1 MKHTRDSFIGDRLRP
16 LSVLEM
22 AERRPILGT
31 GKPPAELQALRARRS
46 IFIVGEDTERPRI
59 AVDPVEGD
67 AVHGRPGGW
76 RIEITLNESQQIDVL
91 PRAQLHRDPPEFY
104 RGGIDRAVGY
114 EGQRPDWMDMSH
126 TPRLL
131 PPHELPP
138 MRRLN
143 GRMTRPLWVFGSD
156 DRRLFRDS
164 SYPWGTVGLIENNE
178 GYAGSGTLVAR
189 NIVVTAAHLIPWS
202 SGSNGWVKF
211 TPADY
216 LGLGSLF
223 GANVYSY
230 ATEVRAYNN
239 GMNVSGYDWA
249 ILRLDQPLG
258 DMVGY
263 MGYTGY
269 ADNWEGQS
277 FWTVVGYPSG
287 VGPFWQG
294 GIDINDDDEDSNGG
308 QELESVTADITPG
321 NSGGPIFAWWDNNP
335 RVAGVVSGEE
345 TEYVFPAATHQD
357 NVFAGGPGFTDLI
370 AWGRSNW

>member
-1 MKHTRDSFIGDRLRP
+1 MKHSRDLFIGDRQRP
-16 LSVLEM
+16 LSVLEIS
-22 AERRPILGT
+22 ERRPVLGT
-31 GKPPAELQALRARRS
+31 GKLPAELQALRASRS
-46 IFIVGEDTERPRI
+46 IFIAGQDTERPHI
-59 AVDPVEGD
+59 SVEPLLAD
-67 AVHGRPGGW
+67 AAHGLAGGW
-76 RIEITLNESQQIDVL
+76 RVDITLHHSQQIDV
-91 PRAQLHRDPPEFY
+91 PRIRLHRDPPEYY
-104 RGGIDRAVGY
+104 REGLDRAVGY
-114 EGQRPDWMDMSH
+114 DGHRPAWMDLSH
-126 TPRLL
+126 APRLL
-131 PPHELPP
+131 PPHQLAP
-138 MRRLN
+138 MRRIN
-143 GRMTRPLWVFGSD
+143 GRMTRPLWVFGAYD
-156 DRRLFRDS
+156 PQLFRDS

-178 GYAGSGTLVAR
+178 GYTGSGTLVGG
-189 NIVVTAAHLIPWS
+189 NMVVTAAHMIPWS
-202 SGSNGWVKF
+202 SGSNGWMKF

-230 ATEVRAYNN
+230 ALEARAFNN

-249 ILRLDQPLG
+249 ILRLDQRLG

-269 ADNWEGQS
+269 ADNWEGLN
-277 FWTVVGYPSG
+277 FWTVVGYPGG

-308 QELESVTADITPG
+308 QELESVTADILPG

-345 TEYVFPAATHQD
+345 TEYVFPAGSHQD